1 MNNMKFLTYKSV
13 FKNFENVFVKILN
26 SFDLSEINNSDDTNV
41 MIYKILENPKDEVLF
56 NETVEYLKTH
66 KDVKEKEIS
75 LSNNNSLII
84 SLE

>member
-1 MNNMKFLTYKSV
+1 MKFLTYKSV